1 MLNIISTRGQS
12 DTKIV
17 KWSFAKLPSIPLFL
31 VASVVI
37 LVSGRKSSAHTYLSP
52 PWEQAPRLK
61 ARVRRFHSIFNPIF
75 ITVDNSPPEWCCSS
89 RLRKQMYNNSGHCIA
104 KPAPTIGHCAP
115 ICSNSSYKTP
125 APLFRGRPPQL
136 VMIWDLDICCR
147 ELQRMTQNSI
157 LPTLPFIIEG
167 RRR

>member
-12 DTKIV
+12 DTKIM
-17 KWSFAKLPSIPLFL
+17 KWSFPKLPTIPLFL

-52 PWEQAPRLK
+52 PWEQARLK
-61 ARVRRFHSIFNPIF
+61 ARVGRFHSIFNPIF